1 MLADALKAVDPA
13 VLIHKN
19 NPAPD
24 VEAVALI
31 EAVIIQTPGDKVILD
46 KVEGVAR
53 ATEEYVVA
61 IVPDII
67 HPKLPVPV
75 PVAG

>member
-1 MLADALKAVDPA
+1 VIVDITVDIDPPALVVEATETELAYLLKAVDPA

-31 EAVIIQTPGDKVILD
+31 EAVIIHTPGDNVILD
-46 KVEGVAR
+46 KVEGVAT
-53 ATEEYVVA
+53 ATEE
-61 IVPDII
+61 
-67 HPKLPVPV
+67 
-75 PVAG
+75 